1 MVLSFHEA
9 KMLLQFK
16 DPLKL
21 KTKRV
26 RDIIFDA
33 LGPLHFVA
41 SYLPCGERSRKSVA
55 PEFKAPLDLKTMRV

>member
-1 MVLSFHEA
+1 
-9 KMLLQFK
+9 MLLQFK

-33 LGPLHFVA
+33 FVPLHFVA
-41 SYLPCGERSRKSVA
+41 SYLLCGERSRKNVA
-55 PEFKAPLDLKTMRV
+55 PIQISLGSKDNEGVRVIILGA